1 MRRCASIAV
10 AAGLL
15 AACTTAGSDR
25 PVCDALVIYD
35 RPTQAR
41 AAAELSALV
50 EGAALL
56 RLIEDYGELRARVR
70 AACGR

>member
-1 MRRCASIAV
+1 MMRYASIAA

-25 PVCDALVIYD
+25 PVCEALVIYD
-35 RPTQAR
+35 RQTQAR
-41 AAAELSALV
+41 AAAEISALPA
-50 EGAALL
+50 GAALL
-56 RLIEDYGELRARVR
+56 RLIEDYGEMRARLR